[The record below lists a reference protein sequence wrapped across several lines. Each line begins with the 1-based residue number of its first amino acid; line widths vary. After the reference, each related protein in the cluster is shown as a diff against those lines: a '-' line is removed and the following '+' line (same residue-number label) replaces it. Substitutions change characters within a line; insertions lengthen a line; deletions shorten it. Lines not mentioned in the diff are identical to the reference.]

1 MRVRQA
7 SEFNEG
13 LYRTFIS
20 PWVQAYATPFSAEM
34 LKWLHPMRMS
44 RYLLSEQ
51 FNPWM
56 RNVAAS
62 AVSIAA
68 SRSPLP
74 HEHPMLAQEHKF
86 ADAFTALAVTAR
98 EMRDAEIGRAQS
110 ELQSLMRISYAVFCL
125 KKKKKKKQNKPT

>member
-1 MRVRQA
+1 
-7 SEFNEG
+7 
-13 LYRTFIS
+13 
-20 PWVQAYATPFSAEM
+20 
-34 LKWLHPMRMS
+34 
-44 RYLLSEQ
+44 
-51 FNPWM
+51 M

-98 EMRDAEIGRAQS
+98 EMRDAVYERTFSWIYDNTIWEMLLNNCCRVGEDPAAAETECKTQAHDIAQPAIMPGSS
-110 ELQSLMRISYAVFCL
+110 EASREGEEWVSTCR
-125 KKKKKKKQNKPT
+125 N